1 MRLHRFYIK
10 GKKLGKIEVSERLV
24 LDTHEDEFLAGL
36 FRQWKDVFRY
46 ITGNRVSVFD
56 DSKVECTAMIESLS
70 AFKAELVIL
79 ERVKGSKNGSGVG
92 AKGSGADSG
101 AGEFGGS
108 ADANKNQVWLFASI
122 IKNDNF
128 DFVVQKSTELGADH
142 IVPVVADRTIKKNI
156 KVDRAQK
163 IATEASEQSG
173 RVTIPTVHEP
183 VTLKKAL
190 QDFMAQ
196 GGDAVVCLEGGEEWI
211 KLRPR
216 LKKYPLGFV
225 VGPEGGWSPAEKEY
239 FLTSGFKML
248 SLGDTV
254 LRAETAVVAVMALQK
269 LG

>member
-24 LDTHEDEFLAGL
+24 LDTHEDESLAGL

-46 ITGNRVSVFD
+46 ITGNRVSIFD

-79 ERVKGSKNGSGVG
+79 ERVKGGKSGSSAGVG
-92 AKGSGADSG
+92 AGD
-101 AGEFGGS
+101 FGGRG
-108 ADANKNQVWLFASI
+108 DTNKNQVWLFASI

-128 DFVVQKSTELGADH
+128 DFVVQKSTELGVDH
-142 IVPVVADRTIKKNI
+142 IVPVIADRTIKKNI

-173 RVTIPTVHEP
+173 RVTIPTVHDP

-196 GGDAVVCLEGGEEWI
+196 GGDAVVCLEGGEEWT